1 MEKVGRKPS
10 SDPAQEKIR
19 QNKAQWNKE
28 VSTFINDLINFKK
41 MMNGWPSKFHM
52 ERSSIKEPIPA
63 DPSTI
68 IGVLA
73 GDFQELAQ
81 KSNTI
86 VSQQLEYSKSR
97 KKSQPKVKPAP
108 NLSQQL
114 SLPQVAEADYELVAE
129 GSNPITRFVSTLKGP
144 WFGSNPA
151 TRARKYRVAMLKSA
165 ADTNNA
171 FKKFEDHIM
180 GSSPESIFSSS
191 KILSKIEN
199 QIYYLLD
206 SLASQKIL
214 INKSPDV
221 EKKKEEV
228 EETSLTE
235 KDSTVLPSEDEKII
249 VTVKDAIS
257 DFRRAQPNF
266 NNLNHNLERELSSFI
281 IKFFNAPTNADK
293 AKIAPALL
301 QAYNNLLNDAN
312 MKNNTNAS
320 TLSDV
325 LMSKLASFKLEVL
338 AQSFLTKWL
347 GQIKH
352 KLSPFDKTSAL
363 RLDLL
368 SISKDSRKIMDIIM
382 DSLEKDIDYKLLE
395 SNLNLLSKN
404 IENMKQIMKPLE
416 NIIRGNMFDK
426 TFLDLLKNK
435 NITEYG
441 FGLDTKQQDRL
452 ERMIQQRQYRDLT
465 NLYSRR

>member
-1 MEKVGRKPS
+1 MEKIARKPS
-10 SDPAQEKIR
+10 SDAAQEKIR

-63 DPSTI
+63 DPATI

-73 GDFQELAQ
+73 GDFQDLAQ
-81 KSNTI
+81 KGNSI

-97 KKSQPKVKPAP
+97 KKTQPKSPAP
-108 NLSQQL
+108 LNLSQQL
-114 SLPQVAEADYELVAE
+114 SLPQTAEMDYELSAY
-129 GSNPITRFVSTLKGP
+129 GSNPITRFISTLKGP
-144 WFGSNPA
+144 WFGSGPE
-151 TRARKYRVAMLKSA
+151 ARSKKYRVAMLRSA
-165 ADTNNA
+165 SDINDA

-180 GSSPESIFSSS
+180 GSSPESIFSSG

-206 SLASQKIL
+206 SLAAQKI
-214 INKSPDV
+214 IIDKSPDSDKK
-221 EKKKEEV
+221 EIKKEEV
-228 EETSLTE
+228 IPATE
-235 KDSTVLPSEDEKII
+235 NYVAPPSEDESII
-249 VTVKDAIS
+249 ATMRNAIS

-266 NNLNHNLERELSSFI
+266 SNLNPNLERAFSSFI

-293 AKIAPALL
+293 AKIAPDLMK
-301 QAYNNLLNDAN
+301 AYQDLLNDAN
-312 MKNNTNAS
+312 MKNGTNATS
-320 TLSDV
+320 LSDV
-325 LMSKLASFKLEVL
+325 LMSKIASFKLEVL

-368 SISKDSRKIMDIIM
+368 NISKESRKAVDAIM
-382 DSLEKDIDYKLLE
+382 DSLEDSIDYKLLE
-395 SNLNLLSKN
+395 NSLTLLSKN

-416 NIIRGNMFDK
+416 NIIKGNMFDK
-426 TFLDLLKNK
+426 TFMDLLKNK
-435 NITEYG
+435 NITEYS
-441 FGLDTKQQDRL
+441 FGLDPKQQDRL
-452 ERMIQQRQYRDLT
+452 EKMLQQRQYRDLT